1 MIIYILKLENDKYYI
16 GKTHDIIKRLHF
28 HKNNLGSEWTKKYK
42 YKSVI
47 KTINSNSPFDEDKY
61 VKIYMDKYGI
71 DNVRG
76 GSYNQIILS
85 SEQKNNLIKELQTI
99 NNACYRCG
107 RNNHFIKNSKK
118 IYNIRANPDIDEY
131 IYKNKNNQLMMC
143 VYKDS
148 PNTLFDVTFYPENN
162 PNNEHPFEYMAYT
175 LESEISKLF

>member
-107 RNNHFIKNSKK
+107 RNNHFIKNCYAKTDINGNKLLNNDIFIDYNDITFSDIINDIATFGKK
-118 IYNIRANPDIDEY
+118 IYRY
-131 IYKNKNNQLMMC
+131 FKY
-143 VYKDS
+143 
-148 PNTLFDVTFYPENN
+148 
-162 PNNEHPFEYMAYT
+162 
-175 LESEISKLF
+175 